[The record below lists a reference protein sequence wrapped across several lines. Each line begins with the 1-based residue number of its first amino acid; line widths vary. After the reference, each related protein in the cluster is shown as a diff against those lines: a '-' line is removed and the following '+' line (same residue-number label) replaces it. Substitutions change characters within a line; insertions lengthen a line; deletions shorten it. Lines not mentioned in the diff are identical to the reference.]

1 MNPDEV
7 AKVKAE
13 LDAFVEDVFA
23 SLPRTDQRSKGNL
36 YLRG

>member
-1 MNPDEV
+1 MNSEDV
-7 AKVKAE
+7 TQIKAE
-13 LDAFVEDVFA
+13 VGAFVEDVFA